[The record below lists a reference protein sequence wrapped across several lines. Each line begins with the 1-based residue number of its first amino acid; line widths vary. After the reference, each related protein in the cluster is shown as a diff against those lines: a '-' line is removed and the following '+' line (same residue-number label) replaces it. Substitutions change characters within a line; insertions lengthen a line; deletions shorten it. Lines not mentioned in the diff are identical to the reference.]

1 MGSYSLYLSI
11 SGPPPTSSSSSSTT
25 KTSSKPLI
33 IIEAGHGDSSASWV
47 VVARRIAAA
56 SLRVLTYDR
65 SGYGRS
71 QEAPEELELGP
82 MTRAEELGEA
92 LKVAVLWGAYADG
105 EGPDAKGP
113 GVVLVG
119 HSYGGT
125 LVRAF
130 LLSTVKP
137 SSDSQYPPLRVA
149 GLVLVDSLTSY
160 EALDPPTSLALL
172 PGAGSSPAEY
182 RKIVGLEEHHVFSAE
197 EYATVVATSDK
208 DEGRGT
214 GGREAVCVV
223 KGTDEVNEALGLG
236 GDDEDGMT
244 KGKLQGNEN
253 DDNNAAAGPRAPVMD
268 HSARLGAIFCGAHYD
283 FAKIVQYYKRTG
295 RPEDVSCSDEEF
307 ASAVS
312 EVGEWTE
319 MFERVEE
326 GNKRRVLGL
335 AVEGMARF
343 TIAEGIARTHNVQWI
358 DPELIAREALWVV
371 GGREEGGG
379 KRVVS

>member
-1 MGSYSLYLSI
+1 
-11 SGPPPTSSSSSSTT
+11 
-25 KTSSKPLI
+25 
-33 IIEAGHGDSSASWV
+33 
-47 VVARRIAAA
+47 
-56 SLRVLTYDR
+56 
-65 SGYGRS
+65 
-71 QEAPEELELGP
+71 
-82 MTRAEELGEA
+82 MTRAQELGKA
-92 LKVAVLWGAYADG
+92 LRVAGLWQAYADG
-105 EGPDAKGP
+105 RGEVGKGS

-130 LLSTVKP
+130 LLSTLKP

-182 RKIVGLEEHHVFSAE
+182 RKIVGLEENHIFSAE
-197 EYATVVATSDK
+197 EYAAIVAVSEA
-208 DEGRGT
+208 DEARGT

-236 GDDEDGMT
+236 GDAEATKKEMT
-244 KGKLQGNEN
+244 KANAT
-253 DDNNAAAGPRAPVMD
+253 DDNKAAAHPAPVMD
-268 HSARLGAIFCGAHYD
+268 HSTRLGAIFCGAHYD

-295 RPEDVSCSDEEF
+295 RPADVPCSDEEF
-307 ASAVS
+307 ATAVS

-319 MFERVEE
+319 MFAGVEE
-326 GNKRRVLGL
+326 SDKRRVLGL

-343 TIAEGIARTHNVQWI
+343 IIAEGNARTHNVQWV
-358 DPELIAREALWVV
+358 DPDIIVREVLWVV

-379 KRVVS
+379 GKVLS